1 MSLAPEK
8 ILPSTATVNLGRL
21 ATNLGTVRR
30 LARGKKVIAVVKAN
44 AYGHGSIA
52 VAQALVMLGVEW
64 LAVQMPEEAL
74 ELRKSGIVAPI
85 LILGYTHAAYA
96 ADILHNNLTPTIFDY
111 DLAVELDRL
120 SSKPVNVH
128 IKIDTGMGWA
138 GIAQKDALNFVSSI
152 KKLPKINIDGLFTH
166 FACADSD
173 PDYTAMQTEKFLS
186 VIESAKQIGVAPSI
200 IHASN
205 SAATVRHPECH
216 FDAVRPGIMLY
227 GVPPCNQQLNLLPVL
242 SWTSLICDM
251 KVIGK
256 GESVGYGSTYTA
268 QSTRV
273 IGTVPVGYADGW
285 RWNLKDGGY
294 VLAGGRKA
302 PIIGRICM
310 DQFMIDLTD
319 VSDAGVGDRI
329 TLIGDDGFESLTAT
343 ELAILSNTTPY
354 EILTSIGGRT
364 KFIYN
369 LDEKETTL

>member
-1 MSLAPEK
+1 MSLTPEK
-8 ILPSTATVNLGRL
+8 ILPSTALVNLGRL

-30 LARGKKVIAVVKAN
+30 MAPRKKIIAVVKAN
-44 AYGHGSIA
+44 AYGHGSVA

-74 ELRKSGIVAPI
+74 ELRRSGIVAPI
-85 LILGYTHAAYA
+85 LILGYTHSAYA
-96 ADILHNNLTPTIFDY
+96 ADILHNNFTPTIFDY

-138 GIAQKDALNFVSSI
+138 GIAQKDAINFISSV

-166 FACADSD
+166 FACADTDS
-173 PDYTAMQTEKFLS
+173 DYTKMQGDKFLS
-186 VIESAKQIGVAPSI
+186 VIEQSKQMGLHPSI

-205 SAATVRHPECH
+205 SAATVRHPQYH
-216 FDAVRPGIMLY
+216 FDAVRTGIMLY
-227 GVPPCNQQLNLLPVL
+227 GVPPCSGQINLLPVL
-242 SWTSLICDM
+242 SWTSLVCDM
-251 KVIGK
+251 KVIHK
-256 GESVGYGSTYTA
+256 GDSVGYGSTYTA
-268 QSTRV
+268 DSTRV

-285 RWNLKDGGY
+285 RWGLKDGGH
-294 VLAGGRKA
+294 VLVSGNKA
-302 PIIGRICM
+302 PILGRICM

-319 VSDAGVGDRI
+319 VHDAGVGDKV
-329 TLIGDDGFESLTAT
+329 TLIGDDGFESLTVVD
-343 ELAILSNTTPY
+343 LARQCNTTPY

-364 KFIYN
+364 KFKYN

>member
-30 LARGKKVIAVVKAN
+30 LARGRKIIAVVKAN
-44 AYGHGSIA
+44 AYGHGSVA

-64 LAVQMPEEAL
+64 LAAQMPEEAL
-74 ELRKSGIVAPI
+74 ALRRAGVVAPI

-96 ADILHNNLTPTIFDY
+96 ADILHYNLTPTIFDY

-138 GIAQKDALNFVSSI
+138 GIAQKDAINFITSV
-152 KKLPKINIDGLFTH
+152 KKLNRINIDGLFTH
-166 FACADSD
+166 FACADTD
-173 PDYTAMQTEKFLS
+173 PEYTRMQGQSFVS
-186 VIESAKQIGVAPSI
+186 VVEQAKQIGVEPTI
-200 IHASN
+200 LHAAN
-205 SAATVRHPECH
+205 SAATVRHPEYH

-227 GVPPCNQQLNLLPVL
+227 GVPPCDGDLNLLPVL

-251 KVIGK
+251 KVIHRGD
-256 GESVGYGSTYTA
+256 SVGYGSTYTA

-285 RWNLKDGGY
+285 RWNLKDGGF
-294 VLAGGRKA
+294 VLVSGRRV
-302 PIIGRICM
+302 PIIGRVCM

-319 VSDAGVGDRI
+319 VADAGVGDKV
-329 TLIGDDGFESLTAT
+329 TLVGDDGFESITMPD
-343 ELAILSNTTPY
+343 LARICKTTPY
-354 EILTSIGGRT
+354 ELLTSIGGRT
-364 KFIYN
+364 KFIYK